1 MPGLEL
7 FGSSETA
14 PATTIVEVP
23 AAPAPAPAQVAN
35 NGAGPYYNARLDPK
49 NYLEGP
55 LSLDPCTR
63 LRQMLARPGIVVSSR
78 SFDSIDRPAKQ
89 IWQVAPGICD
99 GISARCALEAG
110 FECLYQRFVP
120 HFATK

>member
-7 FGSSETA
+7 FGSSEAA
-14 PATTIVEVP
+14 PASTIVEVP
-23 AAPAPAPAQVAN
+23 AAPAPAPAPVAN

-63 LRQMLARPGIVVSSR
+63 LRQMLARPGIVVSSGALNGTDHLTKRICR
-78 SFDSIDRPAKQ
+78 SPLVSAMVSAPA
-89 IWQVAPGICD
+89 
-99 GISARCALEAG
+99 ALLRLASNACTRG
-110 FECLYQRFVP
+110 L
-120 HFATK
+120 

>member
-7 FGSSETA
+7 FGSSEVTA
-14 PATTIVEVP
+14 PATTVVEVP
-23 AAPAPAPAQVAN
+23 APAPAPAQEAN

-63 LRQMLARPGIVVSSR
+63 LRQMLARPGIVVSNLSR
-78 SFDSIDRPAKQ
+78 SLIL
-89 IWQVAPGICD
+89 V
-99 GISARCALEAG
+99 IS
-110 FECLYQRFVP
+110 
-120 HFATK
+120 